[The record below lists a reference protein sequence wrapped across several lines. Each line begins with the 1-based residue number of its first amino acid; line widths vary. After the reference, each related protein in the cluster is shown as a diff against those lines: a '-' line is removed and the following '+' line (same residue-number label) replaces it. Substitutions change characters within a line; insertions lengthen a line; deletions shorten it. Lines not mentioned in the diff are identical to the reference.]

1 MCAAYCGS
9 SEGANWWDK
18 LLRVERQERQVE
30 ENREPVA
37 IDDEEES
44 QESVDGGFG
53 DDVGVETVA
62 QVNRVDVVTA
72 NEGAPVSDLQSKGME
87 LDESFASRE
96 EANSPFQ
103 IAVHDGE
110 EHLEEEVDGV
120 DQHRQQV
127 EPRFAGH
134 DGCEID
140 KKSIPARTRIEDGKQ
155 AVVKRR
161 RRRSAM

>member
-1 MCAAYCGS
+1 M
-9 SEGANWWDK
+9 
-18 LLRVERQERQVE
+18 
-30 ENREPVA
+30 A
-37 IDDEEES
+37 IDDEKEG
-44 QESVDGGFG
+44 QEGVHGGFG

-62 QVNRVDVVTA
+62 QVDRVDVITA
-72 NEGAPVSDLQSKGME
+72 FERAPVSNLQVRPRE
-87 LDESFASRE
+87 LDTSFASRE

-140 KKSIPARTRIEDGKQ
+140 T
-155 AVVKRR
+155 
-161 RRRSAM
+161 